1 MLTREQI
8 AKRAARELQNG
19 ESVFLDPTWAVE
31 LRAGLPAGVTVRE
44 ASPPEAPVDVAIVA
58 ATTVSLLGELGGTTF
73 TGAANKVVALIEQ
86 HQGDDGSQHVLKE
99 SAPSALKAKLVITN
113 LAVFDVTSD
122 GLVMREVAQGVSAL
136 DVQLKSEANLLA
148 ADDLRVIVHD

>member
-19 ESVFLDPTWAVE
+19 ESVHLDPSWAAQI
-31 LRAGLPAGVTVRE
+31 RAALPVGVSVRE
-44 ASPPEAPVDVAIVA
+44 ETAPEAPVDVAIVA
-58 ATTVSLLGELGGTTF
+58 ATTVSVLGDLAGTTF
-73 TGAANKVVALIEQ
+73 SGAANKVVAIIEQ
-86 HQGDDGSQHVLKE
+86 HQGDDGSQRILKE
-99 SAPSALKAKLVITN
+99 SEPGTLKAKLVITN

-136 DVQLKSEANLLA
+136 DVQQKSEANLLA
-148 ADDLRVIVHD
+148 ADDLRVILHG